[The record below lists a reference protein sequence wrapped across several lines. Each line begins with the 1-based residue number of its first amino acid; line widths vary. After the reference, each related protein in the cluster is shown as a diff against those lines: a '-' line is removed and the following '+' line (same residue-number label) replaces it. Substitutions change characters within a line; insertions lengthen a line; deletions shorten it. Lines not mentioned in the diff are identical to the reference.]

1 MAVPE
6 DQRIAR
12 NAFSSAPRRAP
23 ACEVQ
28 SAVAIAP
35 NAPVAMQVL
44 WLGSRGEEALGNNCT
59 IEKQRTEARLASG
72 AEERERHVPRT
83 HYRGW
88 FPPGCLHLFGFTR
101 SVSPLLIWVV
111 ALT

>member
-6 DQRIAR
+6 DQRIAG

-23 ACEVQ
+23 ACEVT

-72 AEERERHVPRT
+72 AEERESHVPHT
-83 HYRGW
+83 HYKGW
-88 FPPGCLHLFGFTR
+88 FPRGCLHLFGFTR
-101 SVSPLLIWVV
+101 SVSPLFIRVA